1 MVCKLNGI
9 KVAKLLANKMTIGH
23 CIYMEIKQ
31 WKDDEGD
38 LNAGLEAGHLTVFA
52 TKQASGAWVVS
63 FALTSELEDLENAET
78 MTGFG
83 AFSTIRL
90 IRPAVKAL
98 VKWIENAGAEWSV
111 CCEKRRAR
119 LYSRYIPSNKIQIIT

>member
-1 MVCKLNGI
+1 M
-9 KVAKLLANKMTIGH
+9 AKWLAILMAIWQ
-23 CIYMEIKQ
+23 IASMEIKQ

-38 LNAGLEAGHLTVFA
+38 LSAGLEAGHLTVFA

-78 MTGFG
+78 LTGFG

-90 IRPAVKAL
+90 IRPAVKGL
-98 VKWIENAGAEWSV
+98 IKWIENTGAEWSV
-111 CCEKRRAR
+111 CCEKRRAK
-119 LYSRYIPSNKIQIIT
+119 LYARYIPNNKIQIITL

>member
-1 MVCKLNGI
+1 MAKWLAI
-9 KVAKLLANKMTIGH
+9 KMATWQVVS
-23 CIYMEIKQ
+23 MEIKQ

-63 FALTSELEDLENAET
+63 FALTSELHDLENAET

-119 LYSRYIPSNKIQIIT
+119 LYSRYISSNKIQIIT